1 MYSLYMG
8 PNDPQQDKI
17 PERDLNGVSEM
28 DYIHGSLK

>member
-17 PERDLNGVSEM
+17 PERDLKIFMKWTIYTGP
-28 DYIHGSLK
+28 